1 MELNKQNTKKII
13 RLFFIFMLI
22 YFGFQKLPIV
32 IDGLGFVLELM
43 QPFLLGA
50 AFAFILNVPMSR
62 IEHFLGKHTKLK
74 KAKRIAAWSITI
86 ISGILILSMVM
97 FIVIPQLGVTI
108 NLLLM
113 KLGKLYD
120 QIPQIIG
127 QYSHNL
133 PALEEFVAAVGID
146 GEQVWKNLIKGVQ
159 DLCMGMLNSGAGLV
173 KGLID
178 TVTLTAMSFIFSV
191 YLLLSKEKIGAGLKS
206 LMCAVFEPSK
216 SESVLYVLSL
226 SNKVFSSFLSGQ
238 CLEALI
244 LGSMFAVSMSIFRMP
259 YAVLIS
265 VVISITAMIPIFGA
279 FIGCGLGIVF
289 IAIENPIQ
297 ALWFVVLF
305 LILQQ
310 VEGNFVYP
318 YVVGNS
324 VGLPSILVFMAVIL
338 GGRLWGIMGMLFF
351 IPITSILYT
360 LTKEFIKSKNIAR
373 KSVALKADEV
383 AENL

>member
-1 MELNKQNTKKII
+1 
-13 RLFFIFMLI
+13 
-22 YFGFQKLPIV
+22 
-32 IDGLGFVLELM
+32 
-43 QPFLLGA
+43 
-50 AFAFILNVPMSR
+50 
-62 IEHFLGKHTKLK
+62 
-74 KAKRIAAWSITI
+74 
-86 ISGILILSMVM
+86 
-97 FIVIPQLGVTI
+97 
-108 NLLLM
+108 
-113 KLGKLYD
+113 
-120 QIPQIIG
+120 
-127 QYSHNL
+127 
-133 PALEEFVAAVGID
+133 
-146 GEQVWKNLIKGVQ
+146 
-159 DLCMGMLNSGAGLV
+159 
-173 KGLID
+173 
-178 TVTLTAMSFIFSV
+178 
-191 YLLLSKEKIGAGLKS
+191 
-206 LMCAVFEPSK
+206 
-216 SESVLYVLSL
+216 
-226 SNKVFSSFLSGQ
+226 
-238 CLEALI
+238 
-244 LGSMFAVSMSIFRMP
+244 
-259 YAVLIS
+259 LIS